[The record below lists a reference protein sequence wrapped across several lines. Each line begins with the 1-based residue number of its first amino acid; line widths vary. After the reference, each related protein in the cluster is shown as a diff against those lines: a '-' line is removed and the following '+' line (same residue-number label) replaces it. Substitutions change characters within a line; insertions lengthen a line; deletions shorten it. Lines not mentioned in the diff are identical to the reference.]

1 MDPAIYKGHIVLLL
15 FFLVDLDLDPS
26 LDLLTLNYSHN
37 LITLRLY
44 TRCWSFRLDMI
55 AEDLGLGVLILV
67 LLLLSEEVGVVRLE
81 GA

>member
-1 MDPAIYKGHIVLLL
+1 MYSTIYKGHVILLL
-15 FFLVDLDLDPS
+15 LLLVDLDLDPS

-67 LLLLSEEVGVVRLE
+67 LLLLGEEVGIVRLE